1 MSGIIKL
8 MSFTLIINIL
18 IFGLVSYIIFNI
30 YQFVMI
36 TIEIKDIEHKQVME
50 KLRNIENKI
59 NGQQK
64 K

>member
-1 MSGIIKL
+1 MMSV
-8 MSFTLIINIL
+8 TLIINIL

-30 YQFVMI
+30 YQFVII

-50 KLRNIENKI
+50 RLRNIENKI
-59 NGQQK
+59 NEIQK